1 MVNLFEKLFNLEN
14 GYVNEENI
22 ITLKDENFIESF
34 DKNKLGYILNNI
46 EDIKTIYR
54 DNARN
59 DVSLEKYYTKS
70 KNINGLLNILNV
82 KYIQNDNGLY
92 GRYQAMYSL
101 SGQGMVREAR
111 HTIFNEFYID
121 IDMDNCHPVIT
132 KWICDNLDIECSYL
146 SKYIKHREVIIQELI
161 KLNPEFDREFIK
173 KYILSINYGCG
184 DKKFNLLKNKNNF
197 LINYRKEIIE
207 IQKLISSKFH
217 KFRDINNEIRNEKK
231 KNYNLDGSTLSHIC
245 QYVENQLL
253 MIIINF
259 LQNDKEINIQDSILC
274 FDGLMINKK
283 KFNMDFLKDIEN
295 MFYQM
300 EIPIKMSIKDM
311 NLDNDILKKCKYKKS
326 NNYKYEKKID
336 KKDFQFNDEYFY
348 MDFINDLIKD
358 NKTWDYLDLNE
369 FIISNINR
377 VLFRILTQKNA
388 FFGRYNSQNIQIIE
402 PSGHLIN
409 FVDYNERGVAKLY
422 TKPFY
427 LMLNTM
433 FYNEV
438 KSYNNLEFIP
448 YTRDCKPLKMDGR
461 DFNMFQG
468 FKAKLVEKED
478 INMNLIQPIL
488 DHWEIVLA
496 NSNKSNFKYQLSYF
510 HKGFKYPNQKTKVM
524 LLFKSDQQ
532 QIGKGIILNNIIGEL
547 IYGRGLYKPN
557 NGLSF
562 INDRFNDDQA
572 GALFSLTEE
581 LSTIDDSYNST
592 FDRLKSLS
600 CDDFLKIEPKFGKK
614 YDIQNFTNYVF
625 NTNNKF
631 PVKIEQ
637 GDARFAVFECDERY
651 HKDFDYFAKLAKS
664 INQESAD
671 HLYSYIYHLDD
682 PVEPR
687 NIPTNDFYESIK
699 FNSSHSSVRFL
710 YSVQKII
717 KFMESDKFEDY
728 YGYDSWEKLLI
739 SSIDDLLIGSSK
751 LNEIYKIW
759 CKFNGEKATSM
770 ARFKTYT
777 DKYIVYDRNSQHAY
791 YDFNTLN
798 LPILNVI

>member
-1 MVNLFEKLFNLEN
+1 MENLFKTIFDLEN
-14 GYVNEENI
+14 GYVNEDNI

-46 EDIKTIYR
+46 EEIESIYR
-54 DNARN
+54 DDARN

-70 KNINGLLNILNV
+70 KYYKKSKSDKMNV

-101 SGQGMVREAR
+101 SGQGMIREAR
-111 HTIFNEFYID
+111 HTIFNEYYID

-132 KWICDNLDIECSYL
+132 KWICDNLDIECKNL
-146 SKYIKHREVIIQELI
+146 SKYIKYRETVIKDLI
-161 KLNPEFDREFIK
+161 NLNPEFDREFIK

-184 DKKFNLLKNKNNF
+184 DKKYDLLKNKNKF
-197 LINYRKEIIE
+197 LIDYRKEIIE
-207 IQKLISSKFH
+207 IQKNISLKFH
-217 KFRDINNEIRNEKK
+217 KFKDINKEIRDEKK
-231 KNYNLDGSTLSHIC
+231 KYYNLYGSTLSHIC
-245 QYVENQLL
+245 QFVENQLL

-259 LQNDKEINIQDSILC
+259 LQDEKKIDIQDSILC
-274 FDGLMINKK
+274 FDGLMLNKK
-283 KFNMDFLKDIEN
+283 KFNIEFLKDIEN
-295 MFYQM
+295 IFYQM
-300 EIPIKMSIKDM
+300 DIPIKMSIKKM

-326 NNYKYEKKID
+326 NIYKYEKKID
-336 KKDFQFNDEYFY
+336 KKDFQFDDEYFY

-358 NKTWDYLDLNE
+358 NKVWDYLDLQE
-369 FIISNINR
+369 FFTSNINR

-388 FFGRYNSQNIQIIE
+388 FFGRYNSRDIQIIE
-402 PSGHLIN
+402 PSGHLIS
-409 FVDYNERGVAKLY
+409 FIDGSEKLC
-422 TKPFY
+422 TFPFDF
-427 LMLNTM
+427 MLNKY

-438 KSYNNLEFIP
+438 KSYNKLEFIP
-448 YTRDCKPLKMDGR
+448 YTRDCQPLKLDDR

-468 FKAKLVEKED
+468 FKAKLIEKED
-478 INMNLIQPIL
+478 INMSLIQLIL

-496 NSNKSNFKYQLSYF
+496 NSDKSNFKYQLSYF
-510 HKGFKYPNQKTKVM
+510 HKSFKYPNQKTKVM
-524 LLFKSDQQ
+524 MLFKSDQQ

-572 GALFSLTEE
+572 GTLFSLTEE

-614 YDIQNFTNYVF
+614 YDIQNYTNYVF

-651 HKDFDYFAKLAKS
+651 HKDFDYFKKLAKS

-671 HLYSYIYHLDD
+671 HLYSYIYHLED

-687 NIPTNDFYESIK
+687 NIPTNDFYKNIK
-699 FNSSHSSVRFL
+699 FNSAHSSIRFL
-710 YSVQKII
+710 YSVQKVI
-717 KFMESDKFEDY
+717 KYKDDGDNSSYDF
-728 YGYDSWEKLLI
+728 DSWEKLLL
-739 SSIDDLLIGSSK
+739 DNFDGLLITSSK
-751 LNEIYKIW
+751 LNDIYKKW
-759 CKFNGEKATSM
+759 CSVNGEKNTNM

-777 DKYIVYDRNSQHAY
+777 SNYIGWDRTSKHSY
-791 YDFNTLN
+791 YDFKTLN
-798 LPILNVI
+798 LPELDMC